1 MTPEVKQT
9 VHRLLVFDVKRMMEG
24 GWVPTPDKLID
35 LLSVTESKARA
46 SGLAYWTVTS
56 YLKVDAKGKQ
66 TAQLN
71 LGGER
76 FTATLQPQ
84 STEWSI
90 QDDDQN

>member
-9 VHRLLVFDVKRMMEG
+9 VHNLLVFDVKNAMESG
-24 GWVPTPDKLID
+24 KVPHPNKLID
-35 LLSVTESKARA
+35 LLSNTESKARA

-76 FTATLQPQ
+76 FSATLQPQ
-84 STEWSI
+84 SNKWSI
-90 QDDDQN
+90 QDDDQD

>member
-9 VHRLLVFDVKRMMEG
+9 VHNLLVFDVKRAMESG
-24 GWVPTPDKLID
+24 KVPHPNKLID
-35 LLSVTESKARA
+35 LLSNTESKARA

-76 FTATLQPQ
+76 FSATLQPQ
-84 STEWSI
+84 SNKWSI
-90 QDDDQN
+90 QDDDQD